1 MRWLRQLRRLV
12 FSREGGGTLLMAAC
26 TAVALGVVPNILEQW
41 TRQPWV
47 FTVVFAAAL
56 LLVLTGWVLQRP
68 RGLGVVV
75 SLYPADRTQASRV
88 LALKNASRRMHAAT
102 LVVDRALL
110 WPGEISAQGHPDVV
124 DFVARLVDAQIE
136 ELRVSGNT
144 EPEVALYVLAHL
156 QDAFL
161 LGRRLAG
168 DVQTSLIVMHLSQ
181 AAGRSVVPGGVLG
194 SALRDPLGAQ
204 QRARVGQLLSVD
216 RAEEPALVAIRE
228 APGQQRHRIA
238 VIVRLASAASMVD
251 DARHVA
257 ATGQVSCGPQHHT
270 GYRLLDAGPA
280 GGQGPCGA
288 YLVIDAGDAYLPD
301 DPGLNA
307 ALTTYIW
314 EHRQA
319 ARRQWA
325 HHLGGTTAVEGLL
338 FFHGPLPVALA
349 LGWLA
354 ARDRLTLVH
363 HDLRLAQGIQPP
375 ATAGP

>member
-1 MRWLRQLRRLV
+1 M

-41 TRQPWV
+41 THRPWV
-47 FTVVFAAAL
+47 FAVVFAVA
-56 LLVLTGWVLQRP
+56 LVLVLAGWVLQRP

-88 LALKNASRRMHAAT
+88 LALKNASRRAHGAT

-110 WPGEISAQGHPDVV
+110 WPGEISVQGRPEVV

-136 ELRVSGNT
+136 ELRATGAE

-161 LGRRLAG
+161 LGRRLAD
-168 DVQTSLIVMHLSQ
+168 DVQTSLVVMHLSQ
-181 AAGRSVVPGGVLG
+181 QSGRSVVAGVVLG
-194 SALRDPLGAQ
+194 SSLRNPLGAQ
-204 QRARVGQLLSVD
+204 QRARVRQLLPPD
-216 RAEEPALVAIRE
+216 RAEEPALVEIPE

-238 VIVRLASAASMVD
+238 VIMRLASAASMVD

-257 ATGQVSCGPQHHT
+257 ATGQVSYGPGHHT
-270 GYRLLDAGPA
+270 GYRLPDAGPS

-288 YLVIDAGDAYLPD
+288 YLVIDTSNAYLPD

-307 ALTTYIW
+307 AVTTYIW
-314 EHRQA
+314 EHWQA
-319 ARRQWA
+319 ARQQWA
-325 HHLGGTTAVEGLL
+325 QHLGGTTAVEGLL

-363 HDLRLAQGIQPP
+363 HDLRLAQGTPPP

>member
-1 MRWLRQLRRLV
+1 MRWMGQLRRLV
-12 FSREGGGTLLMAAC
+12 LSREGGGTLLMAAC
-26 TAVALGVVPNILEQW
+26 TAIALGVVPNILEQW
-41 TRQPWV
+41 THRPWV
-47 FTVVFAAAL
+47 FAAVFAAAL

-88 LALKNASRRMHAAT
+88 LALKSASRRAHGAT

-110 WPGEISAQGHPDVV
+110 WPGEVSVQGRPETV
-124 DFVARLVDAQIE
+124 DFVARLIDAQIE
-136 ELRVSGNT
+136 ELRAAGAA

-161 LGRRLAG
+161 LGRRLAD
-168 DVQTSLIVMHLSQ
+168 DVQTSLVVMHLSQ
-181 AAGRSVVPGGVLG
+181 AAGQSVVPGVVLG
-194 SALRDPLGAQ
+194 SALREPLGAPQ
-204 QRARVGQLLSVD
+204 HTRVRRLLPAD
-216 RAEEPALVAIRE
+216 RAEAPALVEIPE
-228 APGQQRHRIA
+228 APGQRRHRIA

-257 ATGQVSCGPQHHT
+257 ATGQVSYSPGHHT
-270 GYRLLDAGPA
+270 GYRLPDAGAA
-280 GGQGPCGA
+280 GEQGPCGA
-288 YLVIDAGDAYLPD
+288 YLVIDTSDAYLPD
-301 DPGLNA
+301 EPELNA
-307 ALTTYIW
+307 AVTTYIW
-314 EHRQA
+314 ERWQA

-325 HHLGGTTAVEGLL
+325 QHLGGTTAVEGLL

-363 HDLRLAQGIQPP
+363 HDLRLAQGAPPP

>member
-1 MRWLRQLRRLV
+1 MRWLGQLRRLV

-41 TRQPWV
+41 TRRPWV
-47 FTVVFAAAL
+47 FDVVFATAL

-88 LALKNASRRMHAAT
+88 LTLKNASRRAHGAT

-110 WPGEISAQGHPDVV
+110 WPGEISVQGRPEIV

-136 ELRVSGNT
+136 ELRAAGAA

-161 LGRRLAG
+161 LGRRLAD

-181 AAGRSVVPGGVLG
+181 QTGRAVVPGVVLG
-194 SALRDPLGAQ
+194 SSLRDPLGAQ
-204 QRARVGQLLSVD
+204 QRARVRQLLPAD
-216 RAEEPALVAIRE
+216 RAEDPTLVEIPE

-257 ATGQVSCGPQHHT
+257 ATGQVSYGPEYHT
-270 GYRLLDAGPA
+270 GYRVPDPGPS

-288 YLVIDAGDAYLPD
+288 YLVIDTGDAYLPD

-307 ALTTYIW
+307 AVTTYIW
-314 EHRQA
+314 EHWQT

-325 HHLGGTTAVEGLL
+325 QHLGGTTAVEGLL

-354 ARDRLTLVH
+354 ARDRLTPVH
-363 HDLRLAQGIQPP
+363 HDLRLAQGAPPP
-375 ATAGP
+375 ATAGS

>member
-1 MRWLRQLRRLV
+1 MRWLGQLRRLV
-12 FSREGGGTLLMAAC
+12 FSREGGGTLLMAVC

-47 FTVVFAAAL
+47 FAVVFAAAL

-88 LALKNASRRMHAAT
+88 LALKNASRRTHGAT

-110 WPGEISAQGHPDVV
+110 WPGEISVQGRPDIV

-136 ELRVSGNT
+136 ELQASANA

-161 LGRRLAG
+161 LGRRLAD
-168 DVQTSLIVMHLSQ
+168 DVQTSLVVMHLSQ
-181 AAGRSVVPGGVLG
+181 AAGRSVVPGVVLG
-194 SALRDPLGAQ
+194 SALRDALGAQ
-204 QRARVGQLLSVD
+204 QRARVGQLFPVD
-216 RAEEPALVAIRE
+216 GAEEPTLVAIPQ

-257 ATGQVSCGPQHHT
+257 ATGEASYGPEHHT
-270 GYRLLDAGPA
+270 GYRLPDAGPD
-280 GGQGPCGA
+280 GRQGPCGA
-288 YLVIDAGDAYLPD
+288 YLVIDASDAYLPD

-307 ALTTYIW
+307 AVTTYIW
-314 EHRQA
+314 EHWQA

-325 HHLGGTTAVEGLL
+325 QHLGGTTAVEGLL

-363 HDLRLAQGIQPP
+363 HDLRLVQGTPP
-375 ATAGP
+375 HATAGP

>member
-1 MRWLRQLRRLV
+1 MRWMGQLTRLV

-41 TRQPWV
+41 THRPWV
-47 FTVVFAAAL
+47 FAAVFAAAL
-56 LLVLTGWVLQRP
+56 VLVLAGWVLQRP

-88 LALKNASRRMHAAT
+88 LALKNASRRTHNAT

-110 WPGEISAQGHPDVV
+110 WPGEVSVQGRPEIV

-136 ELRVSGNT
+136 ELRAAGAA

-161 LGRRLAG
+161 LGRRLAD
-168 DVQTSLIVMHLSQ
+168 DVQTSLVVMHLSQ
-181 AAGRSVVPGGVLG
+181 QAGRSVVPGVVLG
-194 SALRDPLGAQ
+194 SSLRTPLGAQ
-204 QRARVGQLLSVD
+204 QRTQVRQLRLAD
-216 RAEEPALVAIRE
+216 RAEEPTLVEIPE

-238 VIVRLASAASMVD
+238 LIVRLASAASMVD

-257 ATGQVSCGPQHHT
+257 MTGQVSYGPEHHT
-270 GYRLLDAGPA
+270 GYRLPDASPA

-307 ALTTYIW
+307 AVTTYIW
-314 EHRQA
+314 EHWQA

-325 HHLGGTTAVEGLL
+325 QHLGGTTAVEGLL

-363 HDLRLAQGIQPP
+363 HDLRLVQGTPPP
-375 ATAGP
+375 ATTGP